1 MFLLYTIPFMSNY
14 YFHLSKS
21 LSWLLRHG
29 AVKNNLTVS
38 PDGYILVDDIKKL
51 TQFKD
56 YELSDFKYV
65 TNTNDK
71 KRFTMKE
78 ENGIW
83 YIRANQGHSAEVGTK
98 INQEELLKKLTEPID
113 PIIHGTSYQAY
124 RQIKQT
130 GLNKMGRT
138 HIHFAITDD
147 FVQGNQQQSGIR
159 SNCQIM
165 LYVDMASAMKDG
177 YEFFMSDN
185 KVVLSPGDANGIIPF
200 KYVTKAIDRAN
211 GKTIE

>member
-1 MFLLYTIPFMSNY
+1 MNNH

-38 PDGYILVDDIKKL
+38 TDGYIAVDDIKKL
-51 TQFKD
+51 EQFKQYD
-56 YELSDFKYV
+56 ISDFKYV

-78 ENGIW
+78 ENGNW
-83 YIRANQGHSAEVGTK
+83 YIRANQGHSADVGSK
-98 INQEELLKKLTEPID
+98 IAQEELLTKLTDPID
-113 PIIHGTSYQAY
+113 PIIHGTTYQAY
-124 RQIKQT
+124 RQIKQA
-130 GLNKMGRT
+130 GLNKMSRT

-147 FVQGNQQQSGIR
+147 FVKGNQQQSGIR
-159 SNCQIM
+159 SNCQVM
-165 LYVDMASAMKDG
+165 LYVDMDSAMKDG
-177 YEFFMSDN
+177 LEFFMSDN
-185 KVVLSPGDANGIIPF
+185 KVVLSPGDASGVIPA
-200 KYVTKAIDRAN
+200 KYIKKAVDRAN

>member
-1 MFLLYTIPFMSNY
+1 MSNH

-38 PDGYILVDDIKKL
+38 PDGYIAVDDIKTL

-56 YELSDFKYV
+56 YDLSDFKYV

-78 ENGIW
+78 ENGKW
-83 YIRANQGHSAEVGTK
+83 YIRANQGHSADVGSK
-98 INQEELLKKLTEPID
+98 IDQAELLKKLTEPFD
-113 PIIHGTSYQAY
+113 PIIHGTTYQAY
-124 RQIKQT
+124 RLIKQT
-130 GLNKMGRT
+130 GLNKMDRT

-147 FVQGNQQQSGIR
+147 FVNGNQQQSGIR
-159 SNCQIM
+159 SNCQVM

-185 KVVLSPGDANGIIPF
+185 KVVLSPGDTNGVIPF
-200 KYVTKAIDRAN
+200 KYVKKAVDRTN